1 MPETLFGTLA
11 NLLFSVQKNL
21 SVRTLIIQ
29 KPVKWFV
36 MQNSWLVSK
45 PSTFLVKGIS
55 KQALTHFQPMF
66 HLNKPGCWFLL
77 AKCLKKCLW
86 KSSIL
91 SKDAGHWPVS
101 LLKISLYHRYFLAY
115 FDSKNQLSG
124 FFMCG
129 ILEHRLEMSSVRFSI
144 HHAFISQLRIK
155 SVLGSSA
162 CQKVT
167 LQQYYSHLSM
177 F

>member
-1 MPETLFGTLA
+1 MIYNAKQLA
-11 NLLFSVQKNL
+11 GFQTVHIFSE
-21 SVRTLIIQ
+21 R
-29 KPVKWFV
+29 
-36 MQNSWLVSK
+36 
-45 PSTFLVKGIS
+45 
-55 KQALTHFQPMF
+55 HFQTGINPF
-66 HLNKPGCWFLL
+66 PANVPFKQTRLL
-77 AKCLKKCLW
+77 VFTSKCLKKRLG